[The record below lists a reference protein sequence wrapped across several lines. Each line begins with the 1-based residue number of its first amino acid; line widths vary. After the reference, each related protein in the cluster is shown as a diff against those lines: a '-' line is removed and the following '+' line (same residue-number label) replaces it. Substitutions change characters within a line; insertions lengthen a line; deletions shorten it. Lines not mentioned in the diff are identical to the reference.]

1 MAEGEVFVNCG
12 IDPIS
17 EEIRIDMKEID
28 LNNGLLIKIK
38 DLELSHIERLMLT
51 QTAVSGVEKE
61 REENSD
67 D

>member
-1 MAEGEVFVNCG
+1 
-12 IDPIS
+12 
-17 EEIRIDMKEID
+17 MKEID

-67 D
+67 DQENKGKKQCRRTK

>member
-1 MAEGEVFVNCG
+1 LAEGEVFVNCG